1 MNASEDFIRLV
12 MHSFVVTATMTSLG
26 ISDIESWPKDVPEN
40 LWLEP
45 QSTRIAELD
54 KILTQVVC
62 SFVDI

>member
-1 MNASEDFIRLV
+1 